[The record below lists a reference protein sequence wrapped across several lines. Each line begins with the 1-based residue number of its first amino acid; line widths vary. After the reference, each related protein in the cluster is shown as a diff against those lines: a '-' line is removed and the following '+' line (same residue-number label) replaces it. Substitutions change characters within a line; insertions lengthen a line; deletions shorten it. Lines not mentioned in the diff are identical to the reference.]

1 LIFRI
6 LTLFPEAFDGY
17 LGSSLLARAVER
29 GLARFELVNFRSF
42 AADSHRTC
50 DDVPFGGGPGML
62 LKPEPLF
69 AALES
74 LGASGLRVVYPSPS
88 GRRFDQE
95 YARRLASLREIVLI
109 CGRYEGVD
117 QRVLDEFVTDEVSI
131 GDYVVF
137 SGEVASMVI
146 IEAVLRLVQGVIRSE
161 SIEEESFSAGLLE
174 HPQYTRPAVY
184 RGRAVPEVLVS
195 GHHAQIEQWRLRK
208 RVEKTMANR
217 PDLLEG
223 RELPEHVRRLVEEM
237 RLQRGSSG

>member
-1 LIFRI
+1 LIFHI

-17 LGSSLLARAVER
+17 LQSSLVARAAER
-29 GLARFELVNFRSF
+29 GLARFDLVNWRSF
-42 AADSHRTC
+42 ATDRHHVC

-74 LGASGLRVVYPSPS
+74 LGASGKRVVFPSPA
-88 GRRFDQE
+88 GKRFDQA
-95 YARRLASLREIVLI
+95 YAKRLSSLREVVLV

-117 QRVLDEFVTDEVSI
+117 QRVVDEFVTDEISI
-131 GDYVVF
+131 GDYVIF

-146 IEAVLRLVQGVIRSE
+146 VEAVLRLIDGVIRSV
-161 SIEEESFSAGLLE
+161 SVEEESFSDGLLE
-174 HPQYTRPAVY
+174 YPQYTRPAVY

-195 GHHAQIEQWRLRK
+195 GHHAQIEQWRLSK
-208 RVEKTMANR
+208 RVEKTIANR

-223 RELPEHVRRLVEEM
+223 RPFSERVRRLLEEM
-237 RLQRGSSG
+237 RRQGGPPG

>member
-1 LIFRI
+1 MIFHI

-17 LGSSLLARAVER
+17 LGSSLVGRAVER
-29 GLARFELVNFRSF
+29 GLARFDLVNFRSF
-42 AADSHRTC
+42 AADPHHKC

-74 LGASGLRVVYPSPS
+74 LGAPGLRVVYPSPS
-88 GRRFDQE
+88 GRRFDQA
-95 YARRLASLREIVLI
+95 YARRLASLREMVLV

-117 QRVLDEFVTDEVSI
+117 QRVLDEFVTDEISI
-131 GDYVVF
+131 GDYVIF

-146 IEAVLRLVQGVIRSE
+146 IEAVLRLVPGVIRDE
-161 SIEEESFSAGLLE
+161 SVQEESFGDGLLE
-174 HPQYTRPAVY
+174 HPQYTRPAVF

-195 GHHAQIEQWRLRK
+195 GHHAQIERWRLSR

-223 RELPEHVRRLVEEM
+223 RELPEHVRRLLEEIG
-237 RLQRGSSG
+237 RRREDE

>member
-1 LIFRI
+1 LIFHI

-17 LGSSLLARAVER
+17 LGSSLVARAVER
-29 GLARFELVNFRSF
+29 GLARFDLVNFRSF
-42 AADSHRTC
+42 AGDRHHSC

-62 LKPEPLF
+62 LKAEPLF

-74 LGASGLRVVYPSPS
+74 LGAPGLRVVYPSPS
-88 GRRFDQE
+88 GRRFDQA
-95 YARRLASLREIVLI
+95 YARRLASLREVVLV

-117 QRVLDEFVTDEVSI
+117 QRVLDEFVTDEISI
-131 GDYVVF
+131 GDYVIF

-146 IEAVLRLVQGVIRSE
+146 IEAVLRLVPGVIRDE
-161 SIEEESFSAGLLE
+161 SVQEESFSDGLLE
-174 HPQYTRPAVY
+174 HPQYTRPAVF

-195 GHHAQIEQWRLRK
+195 GHHAQIEQWRLAR

-223 RELPEHVRRLVEEM
+223 RELPEHVRRLLEEIG
-237 RLQRGSSG
+237 RRREDE

>member
-1 LIFRI
+1 MIFHI

-17 LGSSLLARAVER
+17 LGSSLVARAVER
-29 GLARFELVNFRSF
+29 GLARFELLDFRSF
-42 AADSHRTC
+42 AGDRHHTC

-62 LKPEPLF
+62 LKPEPLY

-74 LGASGLRVVYPSPS
+74 LGASGLRVVYPSPA
-88 GRRFDQE
+88 GRRFDQA
-95 YARRLASLREIVLI
+95 YAERLSNLREMVLV

-117 QRVLDEFVTDEVSI
+117 QRVIDEFVTDEVSI

-137 SGEVASMVI
+137 SGEVAAMVI
-146 IEAVLRLVQGVIRSE
+146 IEAVLRLVGGVIRSE
-161 SIEEESFSAGLLE
+161 SVQEESFSDGLLE
-174 HPQYTRPAVY
+174 HPQYTRPAVF

-208 RVEKTMANR
+208 RVEKTIANR

-223 RELPEHVRRLVEEM
+223 RQLPERIRRIVDEI
-237 RLQRGSSG
+237 RGGTKPTG